1 MINRPVYGDNPRLF
15 YALLTLCLIFP
26 PALRILVNAV
36 LGGKVAVSCNLQSA
50 LAGLNSFLRLFV
62 CKVCLM
68 HVVLTSG
75 SCAMETHE
83 PCQVRKEAALSGT
96 FYVPRGCLDRA
107 NDMSNA
113 CVQQSKKG
121 ARLNL
126 NDPNLSAAC
135 GQVFFCPECV
145 APGEMIREQ
154 DPFMV

>member
-154 DPFMV
+154 GPFMV